1 MTTSSIRPLRTVLVA
16 NRGEIAVRV
25 MRTAKAMGLGTV
37 AVHSE
42 ADRDALHVRTAG
54 TAVLIGPAPARQSYL
69 DVAAILDTARAT
81 GADAIHPGY
90 GFLSENAD
98 FAEAVANAGLIFIG
112 PPAAAIRAMGSK
124 SAAKALMEEAGVPL
138 VPGYHGVDQD
148 PGLLA
153 REAERIGYPV
163 LIKASAGGGGKGMKV
178 VERAADFAK
187 ALASAKREAKNAF
200 GDDRVLIEKYLT
212 RPRHIEI
219 QVFADGHGNAVS
231 LFERDCSI
239 QRRHQK
245 VLEEAPAPG
254 LTAEKRAA
262 MGRAAVEAAK
272 AVGYVG
278 AGTVEFIAEGDG
290 FYFMEMNTRL
300 QVEHPVTEA
309 ITGLDLVEWQIRIA
323 RGEPLPVRAE
333 DLAIRGHAI
342 EARLYAEDPD
352 KGFLPQTGRLAHL
365 ALPEGLPGIRVDAG
379 IAAGDAVSQ
388 HYDPMIAKI
397 IAHGASRDEA
407 LARLAIALER
417 TEVVGIKTNRAFLA
431 RIARHP
437 AFATAALDTGFI
449 ERHRADL
456 VPEPAPVGLDRLAL
470 GVAAHLDR
478 AVQAAEAATDPA
490 DPWSPWASA
499 GAFRLNRPRTV
510 DLVIEVDGA
519 ERRISAEYTGA
530 RLNIREAGQADTD
543 IAIEARF
550 GADGRFDAVI
560 GSGIGA
566 RRVSG
571 RAVVSGGRMTIFADG
586 QETVVRFV
594 DPRDGAGHAGHHAGR
609 LVSPMPGSV
618 VRVDIAVGAKVA
630 KGQPLVV
637 VEAMKMEHVVSAPA
651 DGTITAVKVGVGDVV
666 QEGAELVGMDE
677 A

>member
-25 MRTAKAMGLGTV
+25 MRTARTMGLRTV

-42 ADRDALHVRTAG
+42 ADRDALHVRTAD
-54 TAVLIGPAPARQSYL
+54 TAVLIGPAAARESYL
-69 DVAAILDTARAT
+69 NVAAILEAARAT

-98 FAEAVANAGLIFIG
+98 FAEAVAASGLIFIG
-112 PPAAAIRAMGSK
+112 PPAQAIRAMGSK
-124 SAAKALMEEAGVPL
+124 SAAKALMEKAGVPL
-138 VPGYHGVDQD
+138 VPGYHGADQD

-153 REAERIGYPV
+153 READRIGYPV

-178 VERAADFAK
+178 VERASDFAE
-187 ALASAKREAKNAF
+187 ALASAQREAKNAF

-272 AVGYVG
+272 AVGYFG

-309 ITGLDLVEWQIRIA
+309 ITGLDLVEWQIRVA
-323 RGEPLPVRAE
+323 RGEPLPVRTE

-352 KGFLPQTGRLAHL
+352 KGFLPQTGRLTHL
-365 ALPEGLPGIRVDAG
+365 VLPEGLPGIRVDAG
-379 IAAGDAVSQ
+379 VAAGDAVSQ
-388 HYDPMIAKI
+388 YYDPMIAKI

-407 LARLAIALER
+407 LARLAAALER
-417 TEVVGIKTNRAFLA
+417 TEVVGLRTNRAFLA

-437 AFATAALDTGFI
+437 AFAAAALDTGFI

-456 VPEPAPVGLDRLAL
+456 MPEPAPVGLDRLAL
-470 GVAAHLDR
+470 AVAAHLDQ
-478 AVQAAEAATDPA
+478 AGQAAETDPA
-490 DPWSPWASA
+490 DPWSPWAAA

-510 DLVIEVDGA
+510 NLVIEADGA
-519 ERRISAEYTGA
+519 ERRISAEVAGS

-550 GADGRFDAVI
+550 AADGRFDAVL
-560 GSGIGA
+560 GAGVGA
-566 RRVSG
+566 RRISG
-571 RAVVSGGRMTIFADG
+571 RVVVAGGRTTIFADG
-586 QETVVRFV
+586 RETVLRFV
-594 DPRDGAGHAGHHAGR
+594 DPRDSAGHAGHHAGR

-618 VRVDIAVGAKVA
+618 VRVDAAVGARVV

-651 DGTITAVKVGVGDVV
+651 DGTITAVKVGIGDVV
-666 QEGAELVGMDE
+666 QEGAELVAMDE